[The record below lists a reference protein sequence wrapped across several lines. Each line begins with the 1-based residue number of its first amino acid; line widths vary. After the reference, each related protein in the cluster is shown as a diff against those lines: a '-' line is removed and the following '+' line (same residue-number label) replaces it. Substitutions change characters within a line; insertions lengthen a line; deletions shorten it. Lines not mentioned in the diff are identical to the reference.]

1 MEVSCISAPSA
12 TAVWAAAYDTTASA
26 SYNGEYTRTTNGGT
40 TWTPSTVTNASGFL
54 FHASPRLMPKQ
65 CLGDHE

>member
-40 TWTPSTVTNASGFL
+40 SGHINRDNASGFFISCITAL
-54 FHASPRLMPKQ
+54 DANNAW
-65 CLGDHE
+65 